1 MGNGAGSRR
10 PRDISAGSTR
20 WRVWGE
26 AGGRRFRDA
35 GTGPTGSMGGLH
47 REARFA
53 NEDGVADG
61 RGLRG
66 AGLREGEP
74 GTREDGGGTAMR
86 DCVAAPGVGRGWAL
100 AEGPPLR
107 CQAEAW

>member
-1 MGNGAGSRR
+1 MG
-10 PRDISAGSTR
+10 RDHGGRATSPLAARG
-20 WRVWGE
+20 GGC
-26 AGGRRFRDA
+26 GGRRAADASGIA